1 MIEGFQ
7 KMSKVYDSLM
17 KSGKFDLM
25 DYEKLYLRAGR
36 GFAAAKLTGKP
47 KLVIAW

>member
-1 MIEGFQ
+1 ML
-7 KMSKVYDSLM
+7 KAYDTLM

-25 DYEKLYLRAGR
+25 DYEKLYLRTGR
-36 GFAAAKLTGKP
+36 GFATAKLTGKP